1 MKISPCGDFHLE
13 ENRYFEDTAQCL
25 EWFVEDSVRADTN
38 LFVVGGDL
46 TTSPELRPDLSD
58 LSVEFRV
65 SPTRRM
71 DEVHALYED
80 GELRL
85 PEHLD
90 LLTLKDSR
98 VKLVVT
104 VSNHPQPEIDLSF
117 SVNGARYRSLLK
129 IDHKFRQMESYLFN
143 GE

>member
-1 MKISPCGDFHLE
+1 
-13 ENRYFEDTAQCL
+13 
-25 EWFVEDSVRADTN
+25 
-38 LFVVGGDL
+38 
-46 TTSPELRPDLSD
+46 
-58 LSVEFRV
+58 
-65 SPTRRM
+65 M